1 MQGRVQND
9 KCHMA
14 CHIVCKN
21 QHHTIPYLCLFLA
34 LLSFPLFHSDQVLP
48 VIHTN
53 VIMMVLVI
61 QVYTIGPGLPRCP
74 DVPGGPSIP
83 LSPGGPVVPFIPG
96 SPILPIGPGGPSLPV
111 VPLFPG
117 GPGSPLGPTGPSTP
131 SVTRNYRVCAL
142 VFSFWAQKQPLTGL
156 VWSMRLLNHETPI
169 GSTPSEL

>member
-9 KCHMA
+9 KCHMSYCVQKSA
-14 CHIVCKN
+14 S
-21 QHHTIPYLCLFLA
+21 YYS
-34 LLSFPLFHSDQVLP
+34 LLMSFPGSPFIPFVPFRPGSPCDT
-48 VIHTN
+48 HTN

-74 DVPGGPSIP
+74 GVPGGPSIP

-117 GPGSPLGPTGPSTP
+117 GPESPLGPGGPSTP
-131 SVTRNYRVCAL
+131 SVTRDYRVCAL
-142 VFSFWAQKQPLTGL
+142 VFLFWAQKQPLTGL
-156 VWSMRLLNHETPI
+156 VWSMRLLNHETLI